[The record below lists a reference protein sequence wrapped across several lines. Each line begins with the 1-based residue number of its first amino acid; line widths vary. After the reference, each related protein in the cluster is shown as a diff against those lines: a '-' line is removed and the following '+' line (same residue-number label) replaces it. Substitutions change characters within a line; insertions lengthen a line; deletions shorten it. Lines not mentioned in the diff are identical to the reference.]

1 MVEHSNLTYL
11 TFFIVLLDLACL
23 RSMLDSK
30 PSSQLDLIY
39 IDISE
44 LQPPCSLLELDLELY
59 DLYHINV
66 DVTSLVV
73 SHVLM

>member
-11 TFFIVLLDLACL
+11 TFFIVLPNLACL
-23 RSMLDSK
+23 RLMLDSK
-30 PSSQLDLIY
+30 PSSQLDLIK

-44 LQPPCSLLELDLELY
+44 LQPPCLLPELDLEPY
-59 DLYHINV
+59 DLHHITI
-66 DVTSLVV
+66 DVASLVV

>member
-11 TFFIVLLDLACL
+11 TFFIVLPNLACL

-30 PSSQLDLIY
+30 PLSQLDLIY

-44 LQPPCSLLELDLELY
+44 LQLPSSFLELDLEPY
-59 DLYHINV
+59 DLHHITV
-66 DVTSLVV
+66 AVTSLVV

>member
-11 TFFIVLLDLACL
+11 TFFIVLLNLACL
-23 RSMLDSK
+23 RLMLDSK
-30 PSSQLDLIY
+30 PLSQLDLIY

-44 LQPPCSLLELDLELY
+44 LQLPCSFLELDLEPY
-59 DLYHINV
+59 DLHHITV